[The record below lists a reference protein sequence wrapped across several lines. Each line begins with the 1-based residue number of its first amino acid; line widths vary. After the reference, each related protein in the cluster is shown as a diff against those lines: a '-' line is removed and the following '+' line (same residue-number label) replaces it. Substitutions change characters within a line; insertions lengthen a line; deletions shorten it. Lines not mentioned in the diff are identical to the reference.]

1 MSNRVNKFYPE
12 PILLNITLAWLIKPQ
27 QNQRDIIL
35 TIPKKDITGGLRQV
49 IFFISGIIYDAHIYT
64 LDKLLMF
71 DGKFG
76 FIKIINLFLY
86 P

>member
-12 PILLNITLAWLIKPQ
+12 PILLNIILVWLIKPQ

-49 IFFISGIIYDAHIYT
+49 IFSVSSIVYVTHIYT
-64 LDKLLMF
+64 TGKLLMF